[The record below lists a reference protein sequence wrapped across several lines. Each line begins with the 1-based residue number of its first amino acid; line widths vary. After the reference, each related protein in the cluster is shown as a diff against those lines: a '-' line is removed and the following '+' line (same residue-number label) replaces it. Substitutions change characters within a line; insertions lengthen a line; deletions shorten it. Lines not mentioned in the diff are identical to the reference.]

1 MDLKTLLSIINMLK
15 NDISSSV
22 FNEIEDNSSSSTV
35 SKAYNKGYKNAL
47 IEHLEELED
56 IYENE
61 LLIQCI

>member
-1 MDLKTLLSIINMLK
+1 MLK